1 MSKELKPVSFL
12 PAWLPETVRL
22 YLDHTEDGVSFRE
35 LARREGCHA
44 STILRI
50 VRRFETRRDDPLL
63 DEALSALVK
72 TNTAPSPP
80 PRLTR
85 RMTVTCLP
93 PCAIRPPQ
101 LTKR

>member
-1 MSKELKPVSFL
+1 MAAGVTAQVGLSTSSVYPEGTAAAFEIASRLGYDGIEVMVGTDSVSQ
-12 PAWLPETVRL
+12 
-22 YLDHTEDGVSFRE
+22 
-35 LARREGCHA
+35 
-44 STILRI
+44 
-50 VRRFETRRDDPLL
+50 DP
-63 DEALSALVK
+63 EALSALVK